1 MDQQRKHHNFFVDE
15 QFENQSENRHFKCP
29 ICLKEMRKLFCPNC
43 IRNGDFTHSTQNFL
57 ERFADKKLKFIKLK
71 EQQLRDCNDVQKFF
85 ENNVTKSSMTIKINE
100 IERNIRTI
108 REIMNEKRS
117 IISDMKK
124 LLNKHERERLLYHK
138 KQIDV
143 KNKMNRCKNN
153 HATLSYNLNN
163 FYRKKYS
170 IQDELNTLIRK
181 RLNQLTMYKCE
192 SNQTRKQQIIRYK
205 IVDSWIN
212 LDENFEAATHNNA
225 IECLDVGDNSFRV
238 DHRRIM
244 SALSYLCYLTNL
256 FALISR
262 IHLPRKILFSEL
274 TCKRMKRDQFH
285 RRIAQLNA
293 NIVFLCCWYRVD
305 IRNELQPK
313 HSIRNIKLAL
323 DVAIDAQTNS
333 DYNHLE
339 IRHNL
344 FRMIHNELFMYD
356 MVKITKKS
364 KTFDTFPTTI
374 DTNDNDDDSN
384 KTTTAVADEQ
394 DFDFVENNIP
404 DLKLDDPANNEKQPA
419 TGILAAL
426 VSSIYKRTTTI

>member
-1 MDQQRKHHNFFVDE
+1 
-15 QFENQSENRHFKCP
+15 
-29 ICLKEMRKLFCPNC
+29 
-43 IRNGDFTHSTQNFL
+43 
-57 ERFADKKLKFIKLK
+57 
-71 EQQLRDCNDVQKFF
+71 
-85 ENNVTKSSMTIKINE
+85 MTIK
-100 IERNIRTI
+100 
-108 REIMNEKRS
+108 
-117 IISDMKK
+117 
-124 LLNKHERERLLYHK
+124 
-138 KQIDV
+138 
-143 KNKMNRCKNN
+143 CKND
-153 HATLSYNLNN
+153 YNKK
-163 FYRKKYS
+163 KKY
-170 IQDELNTLIRK
+170 
-181 RLNQLTMYKCE
+181 E